1 MDFWDR
7 VRNTVDK
14 GIDNS
19 RGFFGKAQE
28 RARDLS
34 ERGILRFEI
43 MQLESRVE
51 KLTAKLGARAYEVLS
66 KEGKN
71 TISRKTP
78 GVKDI
83 ISEIEDIEKR
93 VHEKEA
99 DLAVLAERSPEEGG
113 GDESEA
119 AQGTGEAGKD
129 TQAGADKA
137 ENVRN
142 VGPDAAGGANPQ
154 NDEKS

>member
-1 MDFWDR
+1 M
-7 VRNTVDK
+7 RNTVDK

-51 KLTAKLGARAYEVLS
+51 KLTAQLGARAYEALS

-71 TISRKTP
+71 TISRNTP

-99 DLAVLAERSPEEGG
+99 DLAVLAQRSPDQGG
-113 GDESEA
+113 EDGSEA
-119 AQGTGEAGKD
+119 AEAKAD
-129 TQAGADKA
+129 AGNA
-137 ENVRN
+137 ENVRK
-142 VGPDAAGGANPQ
+142 VGPDAEDSTNPQ
-154 NDEKS
+154 SDEKS